1 MKHIFFMVITVAVLF
16 AGFSGCKNGKSKNPQ
31 DGSFG
36 KDPSYALGMNIGSS
50 LKADNIYPDWD
61 QFLQG
66 MKDYLYD
73 NNPRFTM
80 DEASKVFYE
89 AYNAN
94 IEKQE
99 EERTKQAE
107 IESAENKKAGL
118 DFLEKNKQ
126 KPGII
131 TTESGL
137 QYEVMKTGN
146 GPKPEATDKVRVHY
160 KGTLIDGTEFDSSYS
175 RGQPLEFTLS
185 GVIKGWTEGLQLM
198 NVGSQ
203 YRLFIPSDLGYGAQG
218 AGPTIPPYSTLV
230 FEVELLDIIK
240 NN

>member
-1 MKHIFFMVITVAVLF
+1 MKHIFFMVITVAILCT
-16 AGFSGCKNGKSKNPQ
+16 GFSGCKKGKSNPQ

-36 KDPSYALGMNIGSS
+36 KDASYALGMNIGSS
-50 LKADNIYPDWD
+50 LKADNMYPDWD
-61 QFLQG
+61 EFLQG

-73 NNPRFTM
+73 NNPRYTM
-80 DEASKVFYE
+80 EEASKIFYE

-94 IEKQE
+94 MEKQE
-99 EERTKQAE
+99 AERMKQAE
-107 IESAENKKAGL
+107 LDSAENKQAGIA
-118 DFLEKNKQ
+118 FLEENKK

-137 QYEVMKTGN
+137 QYEVIKTGD
-146 GPKPEATDKVRVHY
+146 GPKPSAQDRVQVHY

-175 RGQPLEFTLS
+175 RGQPIDFALN
-185 GVIKGWTEGLQLM
+185 GVIKGWIEGLQLM

-203 YRLFIPSDLGYGAQG
+203 YRFFIPSDLGYGAQS
-218 AGPTIPPYSTLV
+218 AGSNIPPYSTLI

-240 NN
+240 KDN